1 MPYPRWMYCV
11 GNHNYE
17 KNLKTSTKNFDEMYC
32 KTCGK
37 TKFVPKTFWGQISI
51 WMPVFIFLVVML
63 LISKAFAY
71 KTGDIIFIK
80 SQTAQ
85 SKALR
90 DATGSEW
97 THVGI
102 IVGDKVAEETSG
114 LKMTPIKSFIAR
126 SKNKEFKVFRHFDYS
141 QDMNKKLQSLLKKYD
156 KPYDIYFEWS
166 ESRQYCS
173 EFVYKL
179 FVDLIG
185 QGVGELQTFKEMNLD
200 TPAVKAL
207 IKKRYQDTGKE
218 LDLDETIV
226 TPISQMLDDNL
237 IEVTNAEFIGDKP
250 KH

>member
-11 GNHNYE
+11 GNHKYE
-17 KNLKTSTKNFDEMYC
+17 KNLKTSTKHIDEMYC

-37 TKFVPKTFWGQISI
+37 TKYVAKTFLGHLTKWL
-51 WMPVFIFLVVML
+51 PFLIFFAVMF

-80 SQTAQ
+80 SQTSQ
-85 SKALR
+85 SQALR

-126 SKNKEFKVFRHFDYS
+126 SKGKSYKIFRHWMYKPEMD
-141 QDMNKKLQSLLKKYD
+141 QKLKSLLSKYN

-166 ESRQYCS
+166 DDRQYCS
-173 EFVYKL
+173 EFVYKIY
-179 FVDLIG
+179 VELIG
-185 QGVGELQTFKEMNLD
+185 RGVGHLQTFREMNLNSL
-200 TPAVKAL
+200 AVKAL
-207 IKKRYQDTGKE
+207 IKKRYQDTGRE
-218 LDLDETIV
+218 LNLDEPII

-237 IEVTNAEFIGDKP
+237 LELVQ
-250 KH
+250 